1 MQITQLLTQITH
13 FGQTFEVELNWIGE
27 LIKGLITGVGS
38 VGVGVILFSVILK
51 FIVLPFDVYQ
61 RISMRKQN
69 IKMKANQEK
78 MEKLQ
83 KQYANDKDKYNQKV
97 MEMYKESGISMFSSC
112 LPMILSMVIFFVAI
126 GAFNSYSQY
135 ANIRNYNILVE
146 AYNEKVE
153 SYAPEF
159 TDTTAYTLENGQFII
174 RPTAEGDYLTIQIP
188 DDANQTDKVAYIKDV
203 LAYKVFDTDGK
214 VVVPQYVLEAD
225 GVTKMYTE
233 LSSELSQFSE
243 GKTQRETCEYYIG
256 YQAQTY
262 VVQAYHEK
270 AYPQM
275 SFLWIKN
282 VWATDAAYKHPL
294 VSFDE
299 ATSTLTAG
307 RDKFNVNGN
316 TVAFENIKKYSSA
329 YNAEAY
335 NLVTGQLSQQKSEAN
350 GYFVLIVLSIGT
362 MLLSQFIS
370 MRSQKE
376 QNKYS
381 SVDGQ
386 GASQQKTMMIV
397 MTVMFG
403 FFAFMYSAAFSIYM
417 VMSNVL
423 SLISTVVINKIVD
436 VSMSKK
442 EEREMQEKYNQRFPG
457 RRK

>member
-51 FIVLPFDVYQ
+51 LIVLPFDIYQ

-153 SYAPEF
+153 SYAPEA
-159 TDTTAYTLENGQFII
+159 TQSNVTVDGGII
-174 RPTAEGDYLTIQIP
+174 YVRPTEAGDYLTIQIP
-188 DDANQTDKVAYIKDV
+188 DDAEKTDKLAYVNDV
-203 LAYKVFDTDGK
+203 LAYKVYDADGK
-214 VVVPQYVLEAD
+214 VISAQYILEAN
-225 GVTKMYTE
+225 GVTKMEAE
-233 LSSELSQFSE
+233 LGDTLAPFKE
-243 GKTQRETCEYYIG
+243 GKTATEACKAYLLF
-256 YQAQTY
+256 QTQNY
-262 VVQAYHEK
+262 VVTKYEDTAS
-270 AYPQM
+270 PQM

-294 VSFDE
+294 VTFDE

-307 RDKFNVNGN
+307 RDKFSVNGKG
-316 TVAFENIKKYSSA
+316 VSFDEIKRYSSA
-329 YNAEAY
+329 YNPEAY
-335 NLVTGQLSQQKSEAN
+335 DLVTGKLSAQKAEAN
-350 GYFVLIVLSIGT
+350 GYFILIVLSIGT

-423 SLISTVVINKIVD
+423 SLISTVVINKLVD
-436 VSMSKK
+436 ISMSKK
-442 EEREMQEKYNQRFPG
+442 EEKELQEKYNQRFPG